1 MIIIKNESIEKIF
14 TQYIIKLTLKVNLIN
29 ISIQKI
35 NSYIIYESNFNQEFF
50 YYYKLLF
57 SNLSLKEIMDF
68 ICELIEQKKIQIEE
82 NKNNLKL
89 TLLFNLNSIVK
100 LILKKKKE
108 IIETLKNEI
117 EYLKEENKHL
127 KESFKNL
134 NEKIKEKEKIENN
147 NKINY
152 EYKTKEIEKR
162 IEILEGFHFIKDKY
176 KIQLTNC
183 NLNNINTIQLNN
195 NKKINSLSSFPSGNI
210 ISVSSDKSIKIY
222 DIHLNLLQDIQ
233 NAHDNSIS
241 YLEIKDENN
250 FITCSSDKNIK
261 LWIKKEKQF
270 QINKIIKEAHEDKIR
285 KVIYCLNSNLI
296 SCSWDKTIK
305 IWKENNNKYESIK
318 TLNHSDKICSIILL
332 EDKNILISSGYDGTK
347 LWDLNNYNNIKCI
360 KYFQE
365 TWCGSHCGLCRL
377 DEDKIIVQGNTIDYL
392 NVISIKNKKIIKKI
406 TNLFT
411 CWVIILLEDK
421 GIFLVG
427 GESKNIKIFRR
438 DNYDC
443 IQIINN
449 AHNNYISCFLQLK
462 NDSIVSYSYDNT
474 IKIWSF

>member
-100 LILKKKKE
+100 LILKKKE

-285 KVIYCLNSNLI
+285 KVIYCFNSNLI

-305 IWKENNNKYESIK
+305 IWKENNNNYESFK

-347 LWDLNNYNNIKCI
+347 LWDLNEYNNIKCI

-411 CWVIILLEDK
+411 
-421 GIFLVG
+421 
-427 GESKNIKIFRR
+427 
-438 DNYDC
+438 
-443 IQIINN
+443 
-449 AHNNYISCFLQLK
+449 
-462 NDSIVSYSYDNT
+462 
-474 IKIWSF
+474 

>member
-89 TLLFNLNSIVK
+89 ILLFNPNSIVK
-100 LILKKKKE
+100 LILKKKE

-305 IWKENNNKYESIK
+305 LWKENNNKYESFK

-377 DEDKIIVQGNTIDYL
+377 DEDKIIVQGKTIDYL

>member
-89 TLLFNLNSIVK
+89 ILLFNLNSIVK

-285 KVIYCLNSNLI
+285 KVIYCLNNNLI

-305 IWKENNNKYESIK
+305 IWKENNNKYENIK

-347 LWDLNNYNNIKCI
+347 LWGLNNYNNIKCI

-443 IQIINN
+443 IQTINN

>member
-57 SNLSLKEIMDF
+57 SNLTLKEIMKF

-89 TLLFNLNSIVK
+89 ILLFNPNSIVK
-100 LILKKKKE
+100 LILKKKE

-261 LWIKKEKQF
+261 LWIKKEKKF

-285 KVIYCLNSNLI
+285 KVIYSLNSNLI

-305 IWKENNNKYESIK
+305 LWKENNNKYESFK
-318 TLNHSDKICSIILL
+318 TLNHSDKICSLLLL

>member
-1 MIIIKNESIEKIF
+1 MIILKNESIEKIF
-14 TQYIIKLTLKVNLIN
+14 TQYIIKLTLKANLIN

-35 NSYIIYESNFNQEFF
+35 NSYIIYESNFTQEFF

-57 SNLSLKEIMDF
+57 SNLTLKEIMEL

-89 TLLFNLNSIVK
+89 TLLFNPNSIVK
-100 LILKKKKE
+100 LILKKKEKK
-108 IIETLKNEI
+108 IETLKNEI
-117 EYLKEENKHL
+117 EYLKEENKNL

-147 NKINY
+147 IKINY

-222 DIHLNLLQDIQ
+222 DIHFNLLQDIQ

-285 KVIYCLNSNLI
+285 KVIYCLNNNLI

-318 TLNHSDKICSIILL
+318 SLNHSDKICSILLL
-332 EDKNILISSGYDGTK
+332 EDKSILISSGYDGTK
-347 LWDLNNYNNIKCI
+347 LWDLNDYNNIKCV
-360 KYFQE
+360 KYFKE
-365 TWCGSHCGLCRL
+365 TWCGNHCGLCKL
-377 DEDKIIVQGNTIDYL
+377 DEDKIIVQGNTNDYL

>member
-100 LILKKKKE
+100 LILKKKE

-285 KVIYCLNSNLI
+285 KVIYCLNNNLI

-347 LWDLNNYNNIKCI
+347 LWDLNEYNNIKCI

>member
-285 KVIYCLNSNLI
+285 KVIYCLNNNLI

>member
-89 TLLFNLNSIVK
+89 TLLYNINSIVK

-305 IWKENNNKYESIK
+305 IWKENNNKYENIK

-365 TWCGSHCGLCRL
+365 TCCGSHCGLCRL